1 MALAGL
7 HGLDSQR
14 TNLAAR
20 TNFAANKDII
30 AKELAGLAG
39 CRENVAGGDFGRM
52 ARPSVT

>member
-1 MALAGL
+1 MAFASL

-14 TNLAAR
+14 TSPAAQS
-20 TNFAANKDII
+20 NFAANKDII